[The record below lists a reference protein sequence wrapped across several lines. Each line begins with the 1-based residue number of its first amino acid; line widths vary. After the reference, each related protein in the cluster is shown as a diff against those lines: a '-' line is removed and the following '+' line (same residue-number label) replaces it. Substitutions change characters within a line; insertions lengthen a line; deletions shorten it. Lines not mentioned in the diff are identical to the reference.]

1 MARYILLAILVLGA
15 AFGGAFVTNLIMEKR
30 SKPSYD
36 LVGYDPT
43 SDSMND
49 VAAVMQTPERRFVLI
64 GEVELADDS
73 VVISVD
79 VDGQSFA
86 FPKKFMEGVGD
97 HIASELLAGLPI
109 AVTYC
114 NETECVRVFTRDASL
129 GKIELDQFGLVNGG
143 LSVQLNGNVYA
154 QESKEIPLDD
164 YMFALVRWADWKD
177 SHPDGLVLTE
187 TIWKDEPEE

>member
-49 VAAVMQTPERRFVLI
+49 VAAEMETPERRFVLI

-129 GKIELDQFGLVNGG
+129 GKIKLDQFGLVDGG
-143 LSVQLNGNVYA
+143 LAVQLNGDVYA

-164 YMFALVRWADWKD
+164 YMFSLVNWAAWKE

-187 TIWKDEPEE
+187 IFWKDEPDE